1 MATNCRK
8 TPPTERIKSMQIQV
22 TYSEQ
27 ELTEVLKCSKRR
39 IEELRKMGVLQ
50 GVKTAKGY
58 VYHNDE
64 IAKFFE
70 KWKGKE
76 LP

>member
-1 MATNCRK
+1 
-8 TPPTERIKSMQIQV
+8 MQIQV

-58 VYHNDE
+58 VLHISHE
-64 IAKFFE
+64 
-70 KWKGKE
+70 
-76 LP
+76 

>member
-1 MATNCRK
+1 
-8 TPPTERIKSMQIQV
+8 MQIQV

-39 IEELRKMGVLQ
+39 VEDLRKLGLLQ

-64 IAKFFE
+64 IALFFE
-70 KWKGKE
+70 NWKGKE
-76 LP
+76 LPATKEKTEE

>member
-1 MATNCRK
+1 MNK
-8 TPPTERIKSMQIQV
+8 
-22 TYSEQ
+22 EQ
-27 ELTEVLKCSKRR
+27 AKNR

-64 IAKFFE
+64 IAKFIE

>member
-1 MATNCRK
+1 
-8 TPPTERIKSMQIQV
+8 MQIQV

-64 IAKFFE
+64 IAKLFE